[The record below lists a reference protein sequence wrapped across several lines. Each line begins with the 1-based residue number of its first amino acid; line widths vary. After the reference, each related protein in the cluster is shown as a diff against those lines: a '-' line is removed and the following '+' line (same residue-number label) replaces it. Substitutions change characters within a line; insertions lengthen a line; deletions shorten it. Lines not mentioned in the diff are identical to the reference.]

1 MKAETLFSKNS
12 DEWQTPMELF
22 QDLDR
27 EFHFDLD
34 ACATHENHMVDAY
47 FTKDEDGLEQNWGG
61 HTVWCNPPYSQ
72 IKKWVRKCYYE
83 GHKPNTTVVLLVPS
97 RTDVWW
103 YQNYVLHRAEVRFIR
118 GRLRFIGPGAIA
130 NAPFPSALVIYRGP
144 EEKTQKPKTNI
155 QQITIGELLDGID
168 QGHGDSI

>member
-1 MKAETLFSKNS
+1 MKTETLFGKNS
-12 DEWQTPMELF
+12 DEWQTPLELF

-47 FTKDEDGLEQNWGG
+47 FTKDEDGLEQEWEG

-83 GHKPNTTVVLLVPS
+83 GHKPNTVVVLLVPS
-97 RTDVWW
+97 RTDTQWF
-103 YQNYVLHRAEVRFIR
+103 QNYVLHRAEVRFIN
-118 GRLRFIGPGAIA
+118 GRLRFVGTGAIA
-130 NAPFPSALVIYRGP
+130 NAPFPSALVIFRGAV
-144 EEKTQKPKTNI
+144 EKESIQKSKINM
-155 QQITIGELLDGID
+155 QQITIGEFLDD
-168 QGHGDSI
+168 TD